1 MFDIRIMK
9 KVHESVNNMY
19 INTISCDKTR
29 KNEHTR
35 KKKKKTQT
43 KNKKRT
49 NNVRLLYLFL
59 FRTYFDNLMKLL
71 LIKK

>member
-1 MFDIRIMK
+1 MFNIRIMK

-35 KKKKKTQT
+35 KKKKKRKKKT
-43 KNKKRT
+43 KKK
-49 NNVRLLYLFL
+49 
-59 FRTYFDNLMKLL
+59 
-71 LIKK
+71 KKQCEIALPFPLPDIF